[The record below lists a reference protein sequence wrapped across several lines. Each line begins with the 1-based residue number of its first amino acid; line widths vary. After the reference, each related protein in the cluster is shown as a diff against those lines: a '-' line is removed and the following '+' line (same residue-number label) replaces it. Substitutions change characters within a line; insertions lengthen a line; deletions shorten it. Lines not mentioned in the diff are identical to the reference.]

1 MCDTADLGTAQ
12 SSWQAP
18 LEEFSPSDYDA
29 AWQAEAA
36 GAEAE
41 THTSMP
47 EVATSRSTSADED
60 VSDTSSSCDLSCAA
74 LEAES
79 EPDRTEGAE
88 ESPAA
93 AIAIQTVDDVATQEG
108 TAEPGDHAA
117 ETAVTDMDTDQCE
130 QFTAELSSTGSTG
143 STAHVEAPVRSP
155 DATESEVHCFEAVI
169 REDPA
174 EEQTLPAL
182 HIALQPALRDGPA
195 AETGVS
201 PSAGV
206 DSDPLGEA
214 APVHV
219 APFLSAHESPSG
231 ACLALL
237 PVPSAIPLQPEIT
250 RESCS
255 NDVTSWTLS
264 KGTPVYQFEQ
274 DGYTVI
280 STKSQWAVQ
289 AILRLLPGCYLRYGY
304 SSHAFLSPPL
314 VLPCSRTLV

>member
-1 MCDTADLGTAQ
+1 MPRYGHHCSSASTQVAGAPKNAGMLEAYLSSYLESYVADRTPSTPEAMAYAARCQSNAEANYSTQRGRKPAESHPDPNFAGRQAVNVCDTADLGTAQ

-18 LEEFSPSDYDA
+18 LEQFGPSDYDA

-41 THTSMP
+41 RHTSMP
-47 EVATSRSTSADED
+47 EFATSRSTSADED
-60 VSDTSSSCDLSCAA
+60 VSDTSSSYDLSYAA

-88 ESPAA
+88 ESPAT
-93 AIAIQTVDDVATQEG
+93 AIAIQTVDAVATQEG

-155 DATESEVHCFEAVI
+155 DAMESEVHCFEAVI

-195 AETGVS
+195 A
-201 PSAGV
+201 
-206 DSDPLGEA
+206 
-214 APVHV
+214 
-219 APFLSAHESPSG
+219 
-231 ACLALL
+231 
-237 PVPSAIPLQPEIT
+237 
-250 RESCS
+250 
-255 NDVTSWTLS
+255 
-264 KGTPVYQFEQ
+264 
-274 DGYTVI
+274 
-280 STKSQWAVQ
+280 
-289 AILRLLPGCYLRYGY
+289 LRLEFHQALE
-304 SSHAFLSPPL
+304 SIA
-314 VLPCSRTLV
+314 VL